1 MLTLGAVRSWYN
13 TCIYFQ
19 DVKDF
24 LFCAIVVIITN
35 YAAAQKK
42 TTVTGDI
49 TKDEGSGTRVDLG
62 ISHKWGNWKFDG
74 SGFGTSTGH
83 RGGSLKVS
91 HKRKN
96 LEFGGSV
103 FGDNR
108 GNRGGRLELL
118 HKRKNF
124 EIGGSVFGDNRGSK
138 GASLGFKWRLRRST
152 QWVRFKF
159 IYVNNC
165 FFHNIHLNN

>member
-1 MLTLGAVRSWYN
+1 MLTLGAVRTWYN

-19 DVKDF
+19 NVKDF

-35 YAAAQKK
+35 YAAAEKK
-42 TTVTGDI
+42 TTVTGDV
-49 TKDEGSGTRVDLG
+49 TKDKGSGTRADFG

-74 SGFGTSTGH
+74 CGFSTSKGH
-83 RGGSLKVS
+83 RGGSLGVL

-108 GNRGGRLELL
+108 GTRGAG
-118 HKRKNF
+118 
-124 EIGGSVFGDNRGSK
+124 I
-138 GASLGFKWRLRRST
+138 GFKWRFRRST

-165 FFHNIHLNN
+165 L

>member
-1 MLTLGAVRSWYN
+1 M
-13 TCIYFQ
+13 
-19 DVKDF
+19 
-24 LFCAIVVIITN
+24 VIITN
-35 YAAAQKK
+35 YAAAAQKK

-49 TKDEGSGTRVDLG
+49 TNDEGSGTRVDLG
-62 ISHKWGNWKFDG
+62 ISHQRDNWEFDG
-74 SGFGTSTGH
+74 SGFGTSRGVI
-83 RGGSLKVS
+83 GGSLEVT

-96 LEFGGSV
+96 FEFGGTI

-108 GNRGGRLELL
+108 GNSGGRLELS
-118 HKRKNF
+118 HKSKNF
-124 EIGGSVFGDNRGSK
+124 EIGGSVFGDNRGNK
-138 GASLGFKWRLRRST
+138 GAGLGFTWRFRRST